1 MSGVR
6 RAAKMGVTE
15 TTVDEETATAVTI
28 DTDAKNRPMINAL

>member
-15 TTVDEETATAVTI
+15 TTVDEETATAVAI